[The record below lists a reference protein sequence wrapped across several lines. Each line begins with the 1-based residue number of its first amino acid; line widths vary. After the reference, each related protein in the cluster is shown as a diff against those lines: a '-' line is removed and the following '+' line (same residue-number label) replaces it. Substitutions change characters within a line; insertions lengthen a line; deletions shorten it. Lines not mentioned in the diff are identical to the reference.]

1 MANESFAMTCLSA
14 PFMHKSLNQSSPC
27 PAEIAGEVVAPAV
40 DAVAEARP
48 DDVDRLPPP
57 DDGPP
62 LRAEEAYFNTL
73 KKWGTVHFAPKID
86 DLCWLTGDNVS
97 LLLLVANC
105 SLNCIYVLLDLKRDL
120 LLPTSIS
127 EICHLNIKC

>member
-48 DDVDRLPPP
+48 DVD
-57 DDGPP
+57 
-62 LRAEEAYFNTL
+62 
-73 KKWGTVHFAPKID
+73 
-86 DLCWLTGDNVS
+86 
-97 LLLLVANC
+97 
-105 SLNCIYVLLDLKRDL
+105 
-120 LLPTSIS
+120 
-127 EICHLNIKC
+127 